1 MKIGG
6 SALYNE
12 VLTEFAEKYS
22 HDLILECFGPEAK
35 LYAEDFYITES
46 FYKKYKTTILDNI
59 DIIAG
64 KDIVDIG
71 SGTGVWGIL
80 MMMSGAK
87 SVTCIEPRKKYSQ
100 GLSRFAKKHNMAITA
115 IEGFHDA
122 VFDLDKKYDT
132 AIMMGFIDLIPDP
145 VAYLSRLDSVCDYVM
160 ITHRVWEN
168 VDTDGLRIR
177 VSYNLGGN
185 HGFNFKQL
193 SSITGDSGDQTD
205 IHSIISER
213 SKKKGKYFYYTF
225 GATFFEILAKN
236 MGYKVLRNY
245 IPEDLK
251 IVGRSNHNR
260 WLCYRVIIIELNQ
273 RD

>member
-1 MKIGG
+1 M
-6 SALYNE
+6 
-12 VLTEFAEKYS
+12 LTEFAEKYS

-71 SGTGVWGIL
+71 SGTGVWAVL
-80 MMMSGAK
+80 MLMSGAK
-87 SVTCIEPRKKYSQ
+87 SVTCIEPRKKYAH
-100 GLSRFAKKHNMAITA
+100 GLARFAKKHNMAITV

-132 AIMMGFIDLIPDP
+132 AIMMGFINLIPEP
-145 VAYLSRLDSVCDYVM
+145 VAYLSRLDSVCDHVM
-160 ITHRVWEN
+160 ITHRVWED
-168 VDTDGLRIR
+168 VHTDGLRIR
-177 VSYNLGGN
+177 LSYNLGGN

-193 SSITGDSGDQTD
+193 SSITGDRGDQTD
-205 IHSIISER
+205 VHSRVIGKN
-213 SKKKGKYFYYTF
+213 KKKGQYFHYTF
-225 GATFFEILAKN
+225 GATFFEILAEN
-236 MGYKVLRNY
+236 MGYKVLKNH
-245 IPEDLK
+245 IPEDL
-251 IVGRSNHNR
+251 IIPGRSNHDR
-260 WLCYRVIIIELNQ
+260 WLCYRVYIIELNQ